1 MEGAPPVWARS
12 SRIEGA
18 PPISARRAG
27 VDGGC
32 SVSVVRSGTGDVRPR
47 SAGRSIASVALIA
60 LVLGTLACGARTE
73 SASEPLVLVSI
84 QPLAYFVEG
93 VAGGAVRVE
102 TLLPPGAN
110 PHSFEPG
117 IAELRSLE
125 EASLLVTVGHPGLGF
140 EQAILGRLPKSGRIM
155 VVDGFQGVES
165 GPDPHLWL
173 SPPETKVL
181 VRNVTEALTEQMPEH
196 ADLFSSRGDSLLA
209 YIDSL
214 DKQLR
219 TILTISNRTFYVF
232 HDSWGTFARTY
243 GLEQVAIEQ
252 EGHEPGPDWVATVI
266 SRARADSVRS
276 IFFEPQMSR
285 QSAEL
290 VASEVG
296 ARVEALDPLAPDW
309 SDNLIKAA
317 TAIVEASR

>member
-1 MEGAPPVWARS
+1 M
-12 SRIEGA
+12 
-18 PPISARRAG
+18 
-27 VDGGC
+27 
-32 SVSVVRSGTGDVRPR
+32 
-47 SAGRSIASVALIA
+47 
-60 LVLGTLACGARTE
+60 LACGSRTE
-73 SASEPLVLVSI
+73 SVSESLVLVTI

-93 VAGGAVRVE
+93 VAGEAVRVE

-140 EQAILGRLPKSGRIM
+140 EQAILSRLPRSGRLV
-155 VVDGFQGVES
+155 VVDGFQGVAP

-181 VRNVTEALTEQMPEH
+181 VRNLTAALTAQMPER
-196 ADLFSSRGDSLLA
+196 ADLFSSRSDSLMA
-209 YIDSL
+209 HIDRI

-219 TILTISNRTFYVF
+219 TILTIPNRTFYVF
-232 HDSWGTFARTY
+232 HDSWGIFARTY

-252 EGHEPGPDWVATVI
+252 EGHEPGPDWIATVI
-266 SRARADSVRS
+266 ARARADSVRS
-276 IFFEPQMSR
+276 IFIEPQMSR

-296 ARVEALDPLAPDW
+296 ARVGVLDPLAYDW

-317 TAIVEASR
+317 SAIAEASR

>member
-1 MEGAPPVWARS
+1 M
-12 SRIEGA
+12 
-18 PPISARRAG
+18 
-27 VDGGC
+27 
-32 SVSVVRSGTGDVRPR
+32 
-47 SAGRSIASVALIA
+47 A

-73 SASEPLVLVSI
+73 SGSEPVVLVTI

-93 VAGGAVRVE
+93 VTGNAVRIE

-117 IAELRSLE
+117 ITELRSLE
-125 EASLLVTVGHPGLGF
+125 KASLLVTVGHPGLGF
-140 EQAILGRLPKSGRIM
+140 EQAILSRLPKSGRLV
-155 VVDGFQGVES
+155 VVDGFEGVDP

-173 SPPETKVL
+173 SPPETKLL
-181 VRNVTEALTEQMPEH
+181 VRNLTSALSAQMPER
-196 ADLFSSRGDSLLA
+196 ADVFSSRSDSLLA
-209 YIDSL
+209 HIDTL

-219 TILTISNRTFYVF
+219 TILTIPNRTFYVF

-266 SRARADSVRS
+266 VQARADSVRS
-276 IFFEPQMSR
+276 IFIEPQMSR

-296 ARVEALDPLAPDW
+296 AQVGVLDPLASDW

-317 TAIVEASR
+317 IAIAEASR